1 MRVHVIG
8 AGPTG
13 MSVAWEILRSTDH
26 EVTIYDRKESAGG
39 SGGNHPGVKEIY
51 TRIELCLIM
60 HS

>member
-1 MRVHVIG
+1 MRVHIIG

-39 SGGNHPGVKEIY
+39 
-51 TRIELCLIM
+51 CLLY
-60 HS
+60 